1 MRLVKFFF
9 RCSNVK
15 DWAAV
20 TLFLVHI
27 ERYLAG
33 IWINLLR
40 TKIFEPASSRCP
52 WVVRES
58 QSDVRDLRWLHGHA
72 RMNRECVRYTWQAKQ
87 IILYYAGSGIVPRRV
102 PFDYSSSD
110 VGNVTRSR
118 KLHCL
123 LCRKLKTI
131 YTTFHCITMQ
141 ETPSRCKF
149 INSSPWSSCIHTT
162 C

>member
-1 MRLVKFFF
+1 MI
-9 RCSNVK
+9 
-15 DWAAV
+15 
-20 TLFLVHI
+20 LFLENI

-33 IWINLLR
+33 ISINLLR
-40 TKIFEPASSRCP
+40 TKIFEPASLQCP

-58 QSDVRDLRWLHGHA
+58 QSDIRDLRWLRGHA
-72 RMNRECVRYTWQAKQ
+72 CMNHECVRYTWQTKR

-110 VGNVTRSR
+110 VDNVTRSQ
-118 KLHCL
+118 KLPCL
-123 LCRKLKTI
+123 LCRRLKTI

-141 ETPSRCKF
+141 ETPSKCKF
-149 INSSPWSSCIHTT
+149 INPSPWSSCIHTT